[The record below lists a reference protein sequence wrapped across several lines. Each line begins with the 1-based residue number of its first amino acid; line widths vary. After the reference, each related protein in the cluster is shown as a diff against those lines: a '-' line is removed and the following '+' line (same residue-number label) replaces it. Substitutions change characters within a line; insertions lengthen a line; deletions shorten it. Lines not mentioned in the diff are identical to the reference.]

1 MIDHQWKMDEQT
13 KNNNE
18 KKNKKQGKCAN
29 QSNKNAKKIFKMF
42 HGPQVDCDF
51 LDKNQAQII
60 INSIIKIIKS
70 NQDSNLK
77 PDRDNSKIK
86 NKSKV
91 KLTANKLSSHEIIF
105 GLNSVIRKIQSK
117 NVIGVIING
126 LAARDMRNVVV
137 QLCLKNDIPC
147 VCLTDFN
154 QLCKHFNI
162 SRITVMAMTPK
173 VAQTNSIFYE
183 FYQTFK
189 SIACKEEGKSDVSLT
204 SQVQYDQKSDDQR
217 AQEIPQQTPSYHI
230 LYTKI
235 EDDDYNELVNRRLHE
250 MDVIEEHKQSK
261 EEIVITFNVRSKF
274 NEINLLKS

>member
-18 KKNKKQGKCAN
+18 NKNKKQGKCAN

-42 HGPQVDCDF
+42 HGPQVDCNF

-60 INSIIKIIKS
+60 VNEIIKTIKS
-70 NQDSNLK
+70 NQYSNPK
-77 PDRDNSKIK
+77 PDQDNNEIK
-86 NKSKV
+86 NKSKA

-117 NVIGVIING
+117 HVIGVIING
-126 LAARDMRNVVV
+126 LAARDMRNIIV

-147 VCLTDFN
+147 ICLTDFN

-173 VAQTNSIFYE
+173 VAQANSIFYQ

-189 SIACKEEGKSDVSLT
+189 SIACKEEEKSHVNLT
-204 SQVQYDQKSDDQR
+204 SQVQHDQKSDGQH
-217 AQEIPQQTPSYHI
+217 AQEVPAQTPSYDI

-250 MDVIEEHKQSK
+250 MDVTEEHEQSK
-261 EEIVITFNVRSKF
+261 EIVITFNVKSKF